1 MPIHDTSDISDEKIK
16 QDILRLNEIYGKIIK
31 TLFLN
36 TDEVTQRSINGLVK
50 ECCSDEEIQL
60 LSGLVRSFV
69 ANFQLRGGSRISS
82 EYATAAILY
91 YYYQLV
97 LMESSVTTFLELK
110 YLQYFGISGQEIAY
124 IHKLSNFL
132 ITRDDPYIVEI
143 RRAFLR
149 FNPEPFVGG
158 KHRRR
163 KIGSR
168 RSKKNKLYKKKS
180 HKKSHK
186 KYRKYT
192 QRR

>member
-16 QDILRLNEIYGKIIK
+16 QDILRLNDLYSRILRVI
-31 TLFLN
+31 FLN
-36 TDEVTQRSINGLVK
+36 ADEDIQRRMNGLVK
-50 ECCSDEEIQL
+50 ECCSDEELDL
-60 LSGLVRSFV
+60 LAGLVRLFV
-69 ANFQLRGGSRISS
+69 ANFQLRGGIRISP

-97 LMESSVTTFLELK
+97 LIESNITGFLDLK
-110 YLQYFGISGQEIAY
+110 YLQHSGISEQEIAY

-149 FNPEPFVGG
+149 LNPEPFVGG

-180 HKKSHK
+180 HKK
-186 KYRKYT
+186 YRKYT